1 MKIFLLFYI
10 TGEKATNKKQICVKM
25 LLISATTDAITDII
39 LLSKSK
45 KAPPE
50 YTVAG

>member
-1 MKIFLLFYI
+1 MKIFNFFVI
-10 TGEKATNKKQICVKM
+10 TGEKATNKKHISVKM
-25 LLISATTDAITDII
+25 LPISATTDAISDII

-45 KAPPE
+45 KAPPG